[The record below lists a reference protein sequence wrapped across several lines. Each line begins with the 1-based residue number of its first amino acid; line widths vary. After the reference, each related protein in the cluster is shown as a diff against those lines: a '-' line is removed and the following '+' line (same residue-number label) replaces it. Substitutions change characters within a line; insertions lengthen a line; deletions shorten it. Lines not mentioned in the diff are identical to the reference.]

1 MKKLQNCF
9 TGIGTALVTPMLDGE
24 IDYLSLQRLIEYQ
37 ISGGADALII
47 GGTTGEAATLS
58 DTERETLYSFCAEKI
73 GGRVKFIVGTGSL
86 DTKKAKEYT
95 RLAKKVGA
103 DGALA
108 VTPYYNKGTEQGL
121 IYHFLAV
128 ADEVQIPT
136 IIYNV
141 PTRTCVNV
149 SVSAL
154 EKLSEHENIVGLKE
168 SSDSIA
174 RLSELAELGDSLPLY
189 SGNDYANLLFY
200 SVGAIGAISVASNL
214 YPGECKRVFSLYK
227 SGKAQEALAKQNDI
241 GVLVRALFKQTNPS
255 VVKFALSR
263 FGLCS
268 SELRLPL
275 TEPCSFVREE
285 LVSALEAYEKTL
297 HA

>member
-1 MKKLQNCF
+1 MKKQVCF
-9 TGIGTALVTPMLDGE
+9 TGVGTALVTPLLGGE

-37 ISGGADALII
+37 ISGGVDALIV

-58 DTERETLYSFCAEKI
+58 DAEREKLYSFCAEKI

-86 DTKKAKEYT
+86 DTKKAREYT
-95 RLAKKVGA
+95 RLAKRVGA
-103 DGALA
+103 DAALA

-121 IYHFLAV
+121 IYHFLAI
-128 ADEVQIPT
+128 AEETEIPT

-154 EKLSEHENIVGLKE
+154 QKLSEHENIAGLKE

-174 RLSELAELGDSLPLY
+174 RLSELSELGDSLPLY

-200 SVGAIGAISVASNL
+200 SVGALGAISVVSNL
-214 YPGECKRVFSLYK
+214 YPVECKRVFSLYK
-227 SGKAQEALAKQNDI
+227 SGKRAEALKKQNDM
-241 GVLVRALFKQTNPS
+241 GSLVRALFKQTNPS

-275 TEPCSFVREE
+275 TEPCSAVREE
-285 LVSALEAYEKTL
+285 LVCAIEMYEKTL
-297 HA
+297 HV